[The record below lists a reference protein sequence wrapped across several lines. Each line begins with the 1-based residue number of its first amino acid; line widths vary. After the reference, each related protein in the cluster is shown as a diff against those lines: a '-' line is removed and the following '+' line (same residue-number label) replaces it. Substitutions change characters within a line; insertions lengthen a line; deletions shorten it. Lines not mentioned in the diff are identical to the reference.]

1 MTNTEN
7 QARYPEG
14 WSTVHF
20 GLSPRVLVG
29 PEWIEM
35 RDQMRTVGWKT
46 FLDGDGWQAWGQAP
60 GTEDNIARTL
70 HVQVAA
76 PTHFEAAK
84 VVNFLRRSLL
94 PFVTSPDAEDGKS
107 RYTVAV
113 TTSEDW
119 KVVLYTELFG

>member
-35 RDQMRTVGWKT
+35 RDQMRAIGWKM
-46 FLDGDGWQAWGQAP
+46 FLEGDGWRVWGKAP
-60 GTEDNIARTL
+60 GTDNNDPHTM

-84 VVNFLRRSLL
+84 VVNFLRRSFL
-94 PFVTSPDAEDGKS
+94 PFVTSPDYPDGRPGYS
-107 RYTVAV
+107 VAV

-119 KVVLYTELFG
+119 SVVLYTELFG